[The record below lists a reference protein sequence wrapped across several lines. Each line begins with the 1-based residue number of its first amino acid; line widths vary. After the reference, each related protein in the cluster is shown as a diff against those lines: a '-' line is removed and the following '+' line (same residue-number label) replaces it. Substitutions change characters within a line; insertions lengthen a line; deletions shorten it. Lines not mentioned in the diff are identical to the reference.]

1 MTLIQTYVDVDLTDF
16 SDTEIIDEYNDRC
29 LSDDSETDFM
39 NACVRIYNMRSK
51 GIDVTED
58 INKLILIGAN
68 RIV

>member
-1 MTLIQTYVDVDLTDF
+1 MTRILTYVEVDLTDF
-16 SDTEIIDEYNDRC
+16 SDKEIIDEYNDRF
-29 LSDDSETDFM
+29 LSDVSEPDFM